1 MRHWVLLGLL
11 WAGVLGWS
19 QQSANI
25 DFFAD
30 VGGCE
35 LDFDKDGRVDGLAH
49 YFEGDIASSVT
60 FRLDNTSKFSGNA
73 SQHLSLSKSSGA
85 GGQVVVFKSV
95 SFSAALRPLVRE
107 PLLVSVALR
116 AEGFQNADYQLRVA
130 TGARS
135 VVLQPYTRQ
144 DTHGWRVYSAV
155 VPVEL
160 NAEEQPF
167 FRLMIEVQA
176 GTGAASGRL
185 WIDEIR
191 AVSTRS
197 VTRNRTLPNGLKLML
212 EYLYCNRE
220 GFAYLSELPFSF
232 VLGLDINAQIIKRH
246 FSDVRYAPYVFFSG
260 TLQSS
265 FHRHNADLYN
275 YDDVAANHPDWFLLD
290 QNGQRIPL
298 DDSWYIDIGRPEV
311 RERAWQSLRDFM
323 LRNGRPPFIY
333 LDSVDMLVGP
343 SRFAPPNYPTN
354 ELWVQAV
361 VNWFEYVGSRLKNE
375 FGTTFIP
382 NTAWAPGFWLR
393 GLPGYSDAPGV
404 ATLPYVGGFLLEHF
418 GMRAKSDGTYS
429 LPIYGSATGLNGPQ
443 SWNRRLLRDSIRLI
457 TENPDRVALL
467 IPTLWVDRE
476 DTPRMVRY
484 AIALCLI
491 VQHENTYI
499 HLDPRRQQEQYPSGY
514 FPPELFIPLG
524 DPVGNHRIQDGDI
537 IVGGLFIRDYQNGI
551 VLCNPVHDRSFTY
564 TVPRDLYDWDRNLV
578 RAGTQLTIPPRTGV
592 VLWSAPEIAI
602 SLSPEHVEVLPGG
615 TAQFTVTY
623 RNTGTAPGTNV
634 RIAVPLPD
642 GMTLIGS
649 DPMATVENGQVV
661 WVVPNIPVNGTGT
674 LRFTVRVQ

>member
-1 MRHWVLLGLL
+1 MRQWVLLGLL

-25 DFFAD
+25 DYFAN

-49 YFEGDIASSVT
+49 YFEGNIASAIT
-60 FRLDNTSKFSGNA
+60 FRLDNTIKFLGHA
-73 SQHLSLSKSSGA
+73 SQHLSLSQSSGT
-85 GGQVVVFKSV
+85 GGRVVLFEAIN
-95 SFSAALRPLVRE
+95 FSASLKPSIGE
-107 PLLVSVALR
+107 PILVSVALR

-144 DTHGWRVYSAV
+144 DTPGWRIYSAV
-155 VPVEL
+155 VPVEQ
-160 NAEEQPF
+160 NAEGEPF
-167 FRLMIEVQA
+167 FRLIIEVQA
-176 GTGAASGRL
+176 GTGVASGRL

-191 AVSTRS
+191 AVSPRS
-197 VTRNRTLPNGLKLML
+197 VIRNRTFPNGLKLML
-212 EYLYCNRE
+212 NFLYPNRE
-220 GFAYLSELPFSF
+220 GFAYLGELPFSF
-232 VLGLDINAQIIKRH
+232 VLGDDINAQIIKRH

-265 FHRHNADLYN
+265 SYRHNADLYN
-275 YDDVAANHPDWFLLD
+275 YDDVVANHPDWFLLD
-290 QNGQRIPL
+290 QNGQRIRL

-323 LRNGRPPFIY
+323 LRNGRPSLIY
-333 LDSVDMLVGP
+333 LDSVDMQVGP

-393 GLPGYSDAPGV
+393 GLPGYPDAPG
-404 ATLPYVGGFLLEHF
+404 ATTLPYVGGFMLEHF
-418 GMRAKSDGTYS
+418 GMFARGDGTYS
-429 LPIYGSATGLNGPQ
+429 LPTYGTATGRNGPQ
-443 SWNRRLLRDSIRLI
+443 NWNRRMLRDSIRLV

-467 IPTLWVDRE
+467 IPTLWVGRE
-476 DTPRMVRY
+476 DTSRMVRY
-484 AIALCLI
+484 ATALCLI
-491 VQHENTYI
+491 VQHENTYV
-499 HLDPRRQQEQYPSGY
+499 HFDPRRQQEQYPSGY

-524 DPVGNHRIQDGDI
+524 NPVGNYRIQDGDI

-551 VLCNPVHDRSFTY
+551 VLCNPTHDRTFTY
-564 TVPRDLYDWDRNLV
+564 TVPRDLYDWDRNLI
-578 RAGTQLTIPPRTGV
+578 RAGTQLTISPRTGV
-592 VLWSAPEIAI
+592 VLWSAPEITIA
-602 SLSPEHVEVLPGG
+602 LSPNQVEVLPGG